1 MLLLQQQERSG
12 FRFHHISLIISN
24 RHCKL
29 LTKHRHHGV
38 ERHHLPSF
46 CAPLRPA
53 VCAVEADVEKLD
65 AGSKIVAFPTI
76 KIESPTCAS
85 VCEGSVRS
93 RLTWV
98 HAHARII
105 SSSACWRADL
115 FTSTSARNTCPPP
128 SARAHTHTCLAADGG
143 IKRVHG
149 TARITCHERFVE
161 RSVVLDTE

>member
-1 MLLLQQQERSG
+1 MQLLQQQERSG
-12 FRFHHISLIISN
+12 FRFHQISLIISN

-115 FTSTSARNTCPPP
+115 FTSTSARNTCHPPP
-128 SARAHTHTCLAADGG
+128 PRARTNTPVSRPMEGSNAYTVQPG
-143 IKRVHG
+143 
-149 TARITCHERFVE
+149 
-161 RSVVLDTE
+161 